1 MFWTVLKVV
10 IMVKRCHRRLCE
22 DVSRIATFSPAGPRR
37 RLLIPKQTDLGWSR
51 LFQVFGSGINGCH
64 SNTWKNREPRS
75 EVLVRTGG
83 ISMMRFWHAYQRSEV
98 AAVIMSLVVGHNFV
112 LEVLNLLRVSALIN
126 NEDVLRSHSNSPF
139 N

>member
-1 MFWTVLKVV
+1 MVIETVSEMIV
-10 IMVKRCHRRLCE
+10 CRRQQNSNVHSC
-22 DVSRIATFSPAGPRR
+22 RSPKASAHPQADGPLR
-37 RLLIPKQTDLGWSR
+37 WSR
-51 LFQVFGSGINGCH
+51 LLQVFGSGINGCH
-64 SNTWKNREPRS
+64 GNTWTKKEHRS
-75 EVLVRTGG
+75 EVLVRMDGV
-83 ISMMRFWHAYQRSEV
+83 SMTRFWRAYQRSEV